1 MEPKVNY
8 VGLLILIIL
17 GVAVGNF
24 ISSWITAK
32 YIEADIETV
41 SVEAPKTP
49 STQAQKTQQTIK
61 KQPKSV
67 IVENI
72 TSQEQLIEQ
81 RKLDDDGI
89 RFAKTCS
96 EWTVAHKDMQTQTS
110 ERGMKK
116 HCGQYQ
122 DYIRSGSLPHSD

>member
-49 STQAQKTQQTIK
+49 STQA
-61 KQPKSV
+61 
-67 IVENI
+67 
-72 TSQEQLIEQ
+72 
-81 RKLDDDGI
+81 
-89 RFAKTCS
+89 
-96 EWTVAHKDMQTQTS
+96 
-110 ERGMKK
+110 
-116 HCGQYQ
+116 
-122 DYIRSGSLPHSD
+122 